1 MISGLKPYPVYKT
14 SGSKWIQDVPK
25 HWEVRNLRTLIS
37 PRNERNRT
45 DLPLLSVAREKGVF
59 VRSLTDTEENHNVIP
74 DDLSNYKVA
83 KAGNLVINKMK
94 AWQGSMGISPCDGI
108 VSPAYF
114 VYNFEIG
121 SRNYGQLL
129 LRSKP
134 YVAHFAQASDGVRI
148 GQWDLTISGMRQI
161 PVLVPS
167 IEEQHAVVKFI
178 NWANLRFH
186 NAIRAKHKTISLL
199 NEQKQAVIHR
209 AVARGLNPNTPMK
222 SSGNPWLGDIPKNWG
237 QQTMWTLSR
246 LRVEKNPG
254 GLPLLSVFLDRGV
267 IRYED
272 GGGQVHAPSLDL
284 SNYQV
289 VHRGDFVL
297 NNQQAWRG
305 SVGVSQHNGIISPAY
320 IVLKLSSQLDVHY
333 ANYLMRSR
341 SMVDQFVAASKG
353 VGDIQRQVFW
363 PFLRMVQVPLPKME
377 EQRSIV
383 EFLDAETR
391 EIDFAIDRFGKQISL
406 LHEYKARLTAD
417 VVTGK
422 LDVREAAKNIP
433 NEVLAEEA
441 VPADTAEEE
450 PETEESAI

>member
-1 MISGLKPYPVYKT
+1 MPSHWYQRRMKFLFKERIQKGYP
-14 SGSKWIQDVPK
+14 
-25 HWEVRNLRTLIS
+25 E
-37 PRNERNRT
+37 E
-45 DLPLLSVAREKGVF
+45 PLLAATQSKGVVRKEDYETRTVTASKDFHLLKLVEEGDF
-59 VRSLTDTEENHNVIP
+59 VISLRSFEGGLEISH
-74 DDLSNYKVA
+74 A
-83 KAGNLVINKMK
+83 R
-94 AWQGSMGISPCDGI
+94 GII
-108 VSPAYF
+108 SPAYTILKPKKEAWPGYYARFFKSPDFIHSLSLF
-114 VYNFEIG
+114 VTGIREGQNIDYERL
-121 SRNYGQLL
+121 SRAYMPLPPEPEQKAIARFLNWTNMRLERAI
-129 LRSKP
+129 RSK
-134 YVAHFAQASDGVRI
+134 R
-148 GQWDLTISGMRQI
+148 
-161 PVLVPS
+161 
-167 IEEQHAVVKFI
+167 
-178 NWANLRFH
+178 
-186 NAIRAKHKTISLL
+186 KTIALL
-199 NEQKQAVIHR
+199 NEQKQAIIHR
-209 AVARGLNPNTPMK
+209 AVTRGLNPNAPMK
-222 SSGNPWLGDIPKNWG
+222 SSGNPWLGNIPKHWG
-237 QQTMWTLSR
+237 QQAMWTLSR
-246 LRVEKNPG
+246 LRVERNPG
-254 GLPLLSVFLDRGV
+254 GLSLLSVFLDRGV

-289 VHRGDFVL
+289 VYRGDFVL

-320 IVLKLSSQLDVHY
+320 IVLKLSSQLDAHY